1 MIRKTCKLFGI
12 IYVVLLG
19 VDILLNVLKIQFY
32 SNPILIIFTYFLFIL
47 SIRYVFL
54 LEIKMAVI
62 IGIINCVISGLGS
75 IYIRGW
81 ILVNSLPVIISI
93 FIVNI
98 IMILLPNIRINA
110 EEEAIVKR
118 KIIEFGGKIAR
129 LKVKD
134 ISEKSNIDTSTVFK
148 ILREMIKN
156 QEIYAEYFKSSK
168 TVAFNQIA
176 NIENIDSLMRLYED
190 WEHQKLK
197 KV

>member
-1 MIRKTCKLFGI
+1 MQFRLKKVFILIRKKCNYFGR
-12 IYVVLLG
+12 IYVALL
-19 VDILLNVLKIQFY
+19 VIDILL
-32 SNPILIIFTYFLFIL
+32 SIIFFPNANYFFYIFFFL

-54 LEIKMAVI
+54 LEIKIAVI
-62 IGIINCVISGLGS
+62 IGMITS
-75 IYIRGW
+75 IVSI
-81 ILVNSLPVIISI
+81 I
-93 FIVNI
+93 FIFNSRILIILIIVVNI
-98 IMILLPNIRINA
+98 RMIVLYLKPNA

-134 ISEKSNIDTSTVFK
+134 ISEKSNVDTSTVFRVLK
-148 ILREMIKN
+148 EMIRN

-176 NIENIDSLMRLYED
+176 NLENIDSLMKLYED